1 MKTIIVGMG
10 IQGEKRFNIAGSDVV
25 GTVDPY
31 KKSDF
36 KNIYDVPLNLYDSAI
51 LCIQD
56 DLKIEFIEYFLK
68 NKKNVMVEKPLLSN
82 SSKYLIRI
90 KNLAKKNNKTI
101 YTAYNH
107 RFEPHFIN
115 LQKILKS
122 KKLGKIYSVRLF
134 YGNGTARLVRNSKW
148 RDQGSGVLPDLGS
161 HILDTLNFWFDKNF
175 DDIKILSA
183 LKYENKTF
191 DNVVMVKKSNPS
203 IVAEI
208 SLVSWRNHFYADIYG
223 EKGSAHISSLCKWGP
238 SSLIVRNRIL
248 PSGRP
253 IEESTTYVKNDPTWD
268 LEYKYFKAL
277 CKNAKSNIDND
288 IWINK
293 MLIGM
298 KKIEF

>member
-1 MKTIIVGMG
+1 MKIIIVGMG
-10 IQGEKRFNIAGSDVV
+10 VQGEKRYKIAGTDVV
-25 GTVDPY
+25 ATVDPF

-36 KNIYDVPLNLYDSAI
+36 KNIYDVPLDLYDSAI

-56 DLKIEFIEYFLK
+56 DLKIEFIEYLLK

-82 SSKYLIRI
+82 NPKDLVRL

-115 LQKILKS
+115 LKKILKS
-122 KKLGKIYSVRLF
+122 KKLGKIYSIRLF

-148 RDQGSGVLPDLGS
+148 RDKGTGVLPDLGS
-161 HILDTLNFWFDKNF
+161 HILDTLKFWFGKNF
-175 DDIKILSA
+175 HDIKIISA
-183 LKYENKTF
+183 LKHENKSF
-191 DNVVMVKKSNPS
+191 DNVVIGKENNPS
-203 IVAEI
+203 IIAEI
-208 SLVSWRNHFYADIYG
+208 SLVSWRNHFFADIYG

-238 SSLIVRNRIL
+238 SSITVRKRLL

-253 IEESTTYVKNDPTWD
+253 VEESTTYVKNDPTWN
-268 LEYKYFKAL
+268 LEYKYFRQL
-277 CKNAKSNIDND
+277 CRDSKSNIDND

-298 KKIEF
+298 KEIES